1 MLELNAKTTA
11 LVVIDLQEGIL
22 PFAGGPHTADEVVNR
37 AGKLAAKFRAS
48 GQPVFLVRV
57 GWSADYAEAL
67 KQPVDAPSPAK
78 VLPENWWQHPAA
90 LGATD
95 SDIEIIK
102 RQWGAFYGTDLEL
115 QLRRRGIDT
124 IVLCGIS
131 TNIGVESTARNAW
144 ELGFNL
150 VIAED
155 ACSAASAEQ
164 HNNSINHIYP
174 RIARV
179 RILNGCGWGSPAL
192 KSMPATLTA
201 WRATPRFTP
210 CRNPRLSCAGVSS
223 PQMTSASVLSFRR
236 PFRIRQH
243 YGIAMI

>member
-155 ACSAASAEQ
+155 PVVPPAPSSTITVSTISTRASPVCVAWKRSSTRYDL
-164 HNNSINHIYP
+164 HRS
-174 RIARV
+174 
-179 RILNGCGWGSPAL
+179 
-192 KSMPATLTA
+192 TA
-201 WRATPRFTP
+201 M
-210 CRNPRLSCAGVSS
+210 V
-223 PQMTSASVLSFRR
+223 AS
-236 PFRIRQH
+236 
-243 YGIAMI
+243 

>member
-37 AGKLAAKFRAS
+37 AGKLAVKFRAS

-67 KQPVDAPSPAK
+67 KQ
-78 VLPENWWQHPAA
+78 PAA

-150 VIAED
+150 VIAKD

-179 RILNGCGWGSPAL
+179 RSVEEILNAL
-192 KSMPATLTA
+192 
-201 WRATPRFTP
+201 
-210 CRNPRLSCAGVSS
+210 
-223 PQMTSASVLSFRR
+223 
-236 PFRIRQH
+236 
-243 YGIAMI
+243 

>member
-150 VIAED
+150 VIAKTPVVPP
-155 ACSAASAEQ
+155 APSSTITVSTISTRASPVCVAWKRSSTRYDL
-164 HNNSINHIYP
+164 HRS
-174 RIARV
+174 
-179 RILNGCGWGSPAL
+179 
-192 KSMPATLTA
+192 TA
-201 WRATPRFTP
+201 M
-210 CRNPRLSCAGVSS
+210 V
-223 PQMTSASVLSFRR
+223 AS
-236 PFRIRQH
+236 
-243 YGIAMI
+243 

>member
-115 QLRRRGIDT
+115 QLRRRG
-124 IVLCGIS
+124 
-131 TNIGVESTARNAW
+131 TARNAW

-179 RILNGCGWGSPAL
+179 RSVEEILHAL
-192 KSMPATLTA
+192 
-201 WRATPRFTP
+201 
-210 CRNPRLSCAGVSS
+210 
-223 PQMTSASVLSFRR
+223 
-236 PFRIRQH
+236 
-243 YGIAMI
+243 

>member
-1 MLELNAKTTA
+1 MLTLDASKTA

-22 PFAGGPHTADEVVNR
+22 PFAGGPHTADDVVNR
-37 AGKLAAKFRAS
+37 AARLAETCRAS
-48 GQPVFLVRV
+48 GVPVVMVRV

-67 KQPVDAPSPAK
+67 KQPVDAQVPARA
-78 VLPENWWQHPAA
+78 LPENWWTYPAA
-90 LGATD
+90 LGKRD
-95 SDIEIIK
+95 SDIEVTK

-124 IVLCGIS
+124 IILCGIS

-164 HNNSINHIYP
+164 HQGSMTHIFP
-174 RIARV
+174 RIGRV
-179 RILNGCGWGSPAL
+179 RSTDEIVSAL
-192 KSMPATLTA
+192 
-201 WRATPRFTP
+201 
-210 CRNPRLSCAGVSS
+210 
-223 PQMTSASVLSFRR
+223 
-236 PFRIRQH
+236 
-243 YGIAMI
+243 

>member
-1 MLELNAKTTA
+1 MLELNVKKTA

-22 PFAGGPHTADEVVNR
+22 PFAGGPYCASDVVDN
-37 AGKLAAKFRAS
+37 AAKLAEKCRQQGS
-48 GQPVFLVRV
+48 PVMLVRV

-67 KQPVDAPSPAK
+67 KQPVDAQAQAQA
-78 VLPENWWQHPAA
+78 LPDNWWDWPQA
-90 LGATD
+90 LGKQD

-124 IVLCGIS
+124 LILCGIS

-155 ACSAASAEQ
+155 ACSAADASQ
-164 HNNSINHIYP
+164 HQGSMRHIFP
-174 RIARV
+174 RLGRV
-179 RILNGCGWGSPAL
+179 RSTQEILQAL
-192 KSMPATLTA
+192 
-201 WRATPRFTP
+201 
-210 CRNPRLSCAGVSS
+210 
-223 PQMTSASVLSFRR
+223 
-236 PFRIRQH
+236 
-243 YGIAMI
+243 